1 MATNLSQ
8 EVADLARRVALD
20 QIEQDIKN
28 NETFAKREDVEE
40 ASQTTARL
48 LALEASVSE
57 LIRKVWA
64 QEKVEP
70 LSLAVASDSG
80 EDAFSAVMR
89 GSRAAIEVVQDETTG
104 NVKSLYVRSAE
115 GIDPAQTEAALQH
128 TNRKG
133 DRNYD
138 GKENTYMPFGFLY
151 AGGSCRMRTEGGR

>member
-80 EDAFSAVMR
+80 EDAFS
-89 GSRAAIEVVQDETTG
+89 
-104 NVKSLYVRSAE
+104 VRL
-115 GIDPAQTEAALQH
+115 AALEQ
-128 TNRKG
+128 KVAELQAKAWVQEAL
-133 DRNYD
+133 D
-138 GKENTYMPFGFLY
+138 
-151 AGGSCRMRTEGGR
+151 

>member
-8 EVADLARRVALD
+8 EVAALARRVALD

-28 NETFAKREDVEE
+28 NKTFALKKDVEG

-70 LSLAVASDSG
+70 LSLAVASDEG
-80 EDAFSAVMR
+80 EDAFSVRLSALEAKVAELQ
-89 GSRAAIEVVQDETTG
+89 SKAWVQ
-104 NVKSLYVRSAE
+104 
-115 GIDPAQTEAALQH
+115 EAL
-128 TNRKG
+128 
-133 DRNYD
+133 D
-138 GKENTYMPFGFLY
+138 
-151 AGGSCRMRTEGGR
+151 

>member
-28 NETFAKREDVEE
+28 NETFAQKKDVEG

-48 LALEASVSE
+48 RASEASVSE

-80 EDAFSAVMR
+80 EDAFS
-89 GSRAAIEVVQDETTG
+89 
-104 NVKSLYVRSAE
+104 VRL
-115 GIDPAQTEAALQH
+115 AALEKKVAELQA
-128 TNRKG
+128 KAWVQEAL
-133 DRNYD
+133 D
-138 GKENTYMPFGFLY
+138 
-151 AGGSCRMRTEGGR
+151 

>member
-80 EDAFSAVMR
+80 EDTFS
-89 GSRAAIEVVQDETTG
+89 
-104 NVKSLYVRSAE
+104 VRL
-115 GIDPAQTEAALQH
+115 AALEQ
-128 TNRKG
+128 KVAELQAKAWVQEAL
-133 DRNYD
+133 D
-138 GKENTYMPFGFLY
+138 
-151 AGGSCRMRTEGGR
+151 

>member
-1 MATNLSQ
+1 MATNLSK

-80 EDAFSAVMR
+80 EDAFS
-89 GSRAAIEVVQDETTG
+89 
-104 NVKSLYVRSAE
+104 VRL
-115 GIDPAQTEAALQH
+115 AALEKKVAELQA
-128 TNRKG
+128 KAWVQEAL
-133 DRNYD
+133 D
-138 GKENTYMPFGFLY
+138 
-151 AGGSCRMRTEGGR
+151 

>member
-70 LSLAVASDSG
+70 LSLSVASDEG
-80 EDAFSAVMR
+80 EDAFS
-89 GSRAAIEVVQDETTG
+89 
-104 NVKSLYVRSAE
+104 VRL
-115 GIDPAQTEAALQH
+115 AALEEKVAELRAKVWVQEAL
-128 TNRKG
+128 
-133 DRNYD
+133 D
-138 GKENTYMPFGFLY
+138 
-151 AGGSCRMRTEGGR
+151 

>member
-80 EDAFSAVMR
+80 EDAFS
-89 GSRAAIEVVQDETTG
+89 
-104 NVKSLYVRSAE
+104 VRL
-115 GIDPAQTEAALQH
+115 AALEAKVAELQA
-128 TNRKG
+128 KAWVQEAL
-133 DRNYD
+133 D
-138 GKENTYMPFGFLY
+138 
-151 AGGSCRMRTEGGR
+151 

>member
-70 LSLAVASDSG
+70 LSLAVASDGG
-80 EDAFSAVMR
+80 EDAFS
-89 GSRAAIEVVQDETTG
+89 
-104 NVKSLYVRSAE
+104 VRL
-115 GIDPAQTEAALQH
+115 AALEQ
-128 TNRKG
+128 KVAELQAKAWVQEAL
-133 DRNYD
+133 D
-138 GKENTYMPFGFLY
+138 
-151 AGGSCRMRTEGGR
+151 

>member
-80 EDAFSAVMR
+80 EDAFS
-89 GSRAAIEVVQDETTG
+89 
-104 NVKSLYVRSAE
+104 VRL
-115 GIDPAQTEAALQH
+115 AALEAKVAELQA
-128 TNRKG
+128 KVWVQEAL
-133 DRNYD
+133 D
-138 GKENTYMPFGFLY
+138 
-151 AGGSCRMRTEGGR
+151 